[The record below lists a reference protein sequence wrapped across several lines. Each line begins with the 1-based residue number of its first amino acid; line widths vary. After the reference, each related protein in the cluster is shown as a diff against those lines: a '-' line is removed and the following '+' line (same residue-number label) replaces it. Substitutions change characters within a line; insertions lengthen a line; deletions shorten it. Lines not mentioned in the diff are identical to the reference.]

1 MEDYKGHGMY
11 QCSHLWKESA
21 LCARAAVFVI
31 YVSRQFPMAS
41 VKLQTL
47 EGRNSHHWLTSV
59 SHFNINVIVGSL
71 ITFMNMI
78 HAECKSIFLKS
89 PALLSTVSL
98 QTAAWQMQ
106 WLL

>member
-21 LCARAAVFVI
+21 LCARAAVFVT

-47 EGRNSHHWLTSV
+47 EGRDSHH
-59 SHFNINVIVGSL
+59 
-71 ITFMNMI
+71 
-78 HAECKSIFLKS
+78 
-89 PALLSTVSL
+89 
-98 QTAAWQMQ
+98 
-106 WLL
+106 